1 MPLEY
6 LMTARRVFL
15 VTGLPATGKTTLAR
29 ALARALAAP
38 LLSKDG
44 VKEPLLDVLGGGD
57 RGLSSRLS
65 DASFAVLFALAD
77 EQLGLTDAVVLEGNF
92 RPGEHESAVQA
103 LLARHMPLSCTQ
115 VLCRVPEPLRQER
128 LLARAADGARHPG
141 HRDATWVA
149 QSQRHADAFLDVP
162 GPRYIH
168 DGGTADPA
176 PACAL
181 IHSLANRQLV

>member
-1 MPLEY
+1 
-6 LMTARRVFL
+6 MTARRVFL

-29 ALARALAAP
+29 ALARALGAP
-38 LLSKDG
+38 LLSKDA
-44 VKEPLLDVLGGGD
+44 VKEPLLDVLGADD

-77 EQLGLTDAVVLEGNF
+77 EQLGVAGAVVLEGNF
-92 RPGEHESAVQA
+92 RPGEHEPAVQA
-103 LLARHMPLSCTQ
+103 LLAHHMPLSCTQ
-115 VLCRVPEPLRQER
+115 VLCRVAEPLRQER
-128 LLARAADGARHPG
+128 LQARAADGRRHPG

-149 QSQRHADAFLDVP
+149 QSPRCADAFLDLP
-162 GPRYIH
+162 GPRFIH
-168 DGGTADPA
+168 DGGAADPA